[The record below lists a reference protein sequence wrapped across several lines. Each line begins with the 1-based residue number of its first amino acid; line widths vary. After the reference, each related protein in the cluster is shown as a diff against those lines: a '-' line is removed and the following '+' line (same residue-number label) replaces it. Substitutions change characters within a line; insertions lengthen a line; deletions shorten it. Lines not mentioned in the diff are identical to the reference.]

1 MAQQIDIAWMS
12 DWDAALAR
20 AKDEDKPVFLDFFNP
35 N

>member
-1 MAQQIDIAWMS
+1 MDRALNWME
-12 DWDAALAR
+12 DWEAGLAR

>member
-1 MAQQIDIAWMS
+1 MDQQIAWIEN
-12 DWDAALAR
+12 WDQALNR